1 MRKGLIDIKTIISI
15 AIIILIIIWL
25 IAILVLGIT
34 NTEWENEDTT
44 QIRYIPMYF
53 YFPR

>member
-1 MRKGLIDIKTIISI
+1 MRKGLIDIEAIISI
-15 AIIILIIIWL
+15 VIIIWL
-25 IAILVLGIT
+25 VAIFVLAIK

-44 QIRYIPMYF
+44 RIRYIPMYF